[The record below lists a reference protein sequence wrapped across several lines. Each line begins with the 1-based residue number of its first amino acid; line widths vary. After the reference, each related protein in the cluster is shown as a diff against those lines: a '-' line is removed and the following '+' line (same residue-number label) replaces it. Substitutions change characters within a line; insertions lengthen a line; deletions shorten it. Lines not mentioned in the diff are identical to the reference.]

1 MFCIFNARKS
11 HHFKNKQKEE
21 YSRYS
26 RDKEYLP
33 QFFFLRLICPI
44 PIPLTHSTWL
54 CGKKSKGRERENI
67 NGPTIYKDASGHP
80 HYQTT
85 LAQHEE
91 IPNHFQVDDN
101 ASLASSD
108 TSSRGSLSEV
118 FPSLLESEV
127 RRLYGERGSELLW
140 EAETNAQDVTW
151 VWIIKTGVVARM
163 ISCVILEEMRDKGHC
178 LLWDQMLLFLFVH
191 CPFWRDASTFSLC

>member
-127 RRLYGERGSELLW
+127 RRLYGERGSELL
-140 EAETNAQDVTW
+140 
-151 VWIIKTGVVARM
+151 
-163 ISCVILEEMRDKGHC
+163 
-178 LLWDQMLLFLFVH
+178 
-191 CPFWRDASTFSLC
+191 